1 MRTRAG
7 GVSRPTQGRFGG
19 GKGARCLT
27 RYARRRCDRGS
38 PARAQQRAGR
48 APRPHGQGLAQLLS
62 PSRWAEGAG
71 GPHACSVLLWPRP
84 PSGRQGQ
91 RPRDQAGAPLAGG
104 PGGRGHREAWLMGG
118 RVNPLSWPRRGC
130 RALAVSGPGWARAQR
145 VRLSTRTFCAERAL
159 PAPPAP
165 SRCASAA
172 PPLSVRSLP
181 LPPPLPAPPMDFLL
195 RVSHRNCADGFGSG
209 KGPGF
214 RFRWAPRR
222 EVRASSSVSRKT
234 GWSQGRHVAGA
245 PPRGGERGL
254 ALSTQQSLHPGPP
267 CPSSLVHPPGGPH
280 RHLQFQMWGSRGHK
294 VTRPGAAR
302 LPVQSVPRTRHR
314 VPDLCTPGMFS
325 VGPGKGWH
333 LRLSWV
339 HGAGISDGTNAVRGA
354 SCAGSW
360 PEPGG

>member
-71 GPHACSVLLWPRP
+71 GPHACSVLPWPRP

-91 RPRDQAGAPLAGG
+91 RPRDRAGAPLAGG

-165 SRCASAA
+165 VAR
-172 PPLSVRSLP
+172 
-181 LPPPLPAPPMDFLL
+181 PPPWTF
-195 RVSHRNCADGFGSG
+195 
-209 KGPGF
+209 
-214 RFRWAPRR
+214 
-222 EVRASSSVSRKT
+222 SSVFLT
-234 GWSQGRHVAGA
+234 VTVLM
-245 PPRGGERGL
+245 GL
-254 ALSTQQSLHPGPP
+254 ALERALASGS
-267 CPSSLVHPPGGPH
+267 GGPH
-280 RHLQFQMWGSRGHK
+280 GGRSEPPA
-294 VTRPGAAR
+294 V
-302 LPVQSVPRTRHR
+302 
-314 VPDLCTPGMFS
+314 C
-325 VGPGKGWH
+325 PGKQDGLRGGTWPGRHHGEESGAWH
-333 LRLSWV
+333 
-339 HGAGISDGTNAVRGA
+339 
-354 SCAGSW
+354 
-360 PEPGG
+360 